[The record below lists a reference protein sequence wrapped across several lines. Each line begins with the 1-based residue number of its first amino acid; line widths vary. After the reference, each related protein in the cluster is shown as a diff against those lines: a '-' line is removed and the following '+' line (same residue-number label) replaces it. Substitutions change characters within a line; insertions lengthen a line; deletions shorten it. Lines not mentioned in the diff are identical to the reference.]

1 MRVARENYL
10 DSVESWIIATLG
22 SVLLTLVW
30 GMIFTFTVY
39 AGALEGAFGLAPYP
53 TTSVFS
59 VTTGAFFVAGGA
71 MGVVISRLPLR
82 PVVAAVGVGLG
93 AGVGLLQAVTSYWG
107 VVLAFGAIGTAGGT
121 GFVIVTSL
129 VPQWFD
135 VYEGRA
141 MGLAMVGN
149 GLGVLLL
156 PFVWLWLFER
166 TDVRG
171 AFAVVGGLT
180 AGAFL
185 VASLVYRRPPG
196 SAPAAAASI
205 DVDWLRSNLA
215 DRQFVLAIV
224 GFSLIWGWYHVLS
237 AGLVDILATSGIAR
251 SVAATAFGVLG
262 GISVLTRVVS
272 GALADRLGLRPTLT
286 GSVALAGLAVL
297 ALLRTD
303 THAEMYIVL
312 VAFGFGLGAVA
323 TLYSPIL
330 IDAFGRENA
339 VAVVGIFTIAEAP
352 SAFLMPIVVD
362 SLAPATGGYTVP
374 LTLVGAATLAGAAMF
389 HWGTAGATGRP

>member
-1 MRVARENYL
+1 
-10 DSVESWIIATLG
+10 
-22 SVLLTLVW
+22 
-30 GMIFTFTVY
+30 
-39 AGALEGAFGLAPYP
+39 
-53 TTSVFS
+53 
-59 VTTGAFFVAGGA
+59 
-71 MGVVISRLPLR
+71 
-82 PVVAAVGVGLG
+82 
-93 AGVGLLQAVTSYWG
+93 
-107 VVLAFGAIGTAGGT
+107 
-121 GFVIVTSL
+121 
-129 VPQWFD
+129 
-135 VYEGRA
+135 
-141 MGLAMVGN
+141 
-149 GLGVLLL
+149 
-156 PFVWLWLFER
+156 
-166 TDVRG
+166 
-171 AFAVVGGLT
+171 
-180 AGAFL
+180 
-185 VASLVYRRPPG
+185 
-196 SAPAAAASI
+196 
-205 DVDWLRSNLA
+205 
-215 DRQFVLAIV
+215 VLAIV

-286 GSVALAGLAVL
+286 GSVALAGLAVF

-312 VAFGFGLGAVA
+312 VAFGFGLGSVA